1 MTGRGMGHGL
11 STWSLVITG
20 AVSGAATAV
29 GALAM
34 IVAEQGNSLAPFVS
48 GGGAVTSSA
57 VLALVAVKLS
67 RGELV
72 ARDPAKAEQVLVRLV
87 DERKEDHRELI
98 AELVDLKTLTREAI
112 TALAQSGGGKS

>member
-1 MTGRGMGHGL
+1 MTGRA
-11 STWSLVITG
+11 SSDVATWSLVITG
-20 AVSGAATAV
+20 ALSGAVTAV
-29 GALAM
+29 GAVAM
-34 IVAEQGNSLAPFVS
+34 IVAEQGSSLAPFVS

-87 DERKEDHRELI
+87 DERKEDHRELT
-98 AELVDLKTLTREAI
+98 AELADLKQLTREAI
-112 TALAQSGGGKS
+112 TALAQHGGGKS

>member
-1 MTGRGMGHGL
+1 MTGRADFHL

-20 AVSGAATAV
+20 AVSGAITAI
-29 GALAM
+29 GALGM
-34 IVAEQGNSLAPFVS
+34 IVAEQGSSIAPFVS

-87 DERKEDHRELI
+87 DERKDDHRELH
-98 AELVDLKTLTREAI
+98 ELATDLKELTREAI
-112 TALAQSGGGKS
+112 AVIARNGGGNP